1 MSDSDTGVFYDQGW
15 VPEPSEAQK
24 RIFDRF
30 ITQYLRDY
38 DGYAACLRMGYSQPS
53 AEANWQRLL
62 TEPYVANAIKDREE
76 TEDIDDEEGIEKR
89 QRMII
94 KALVREAH
102 SFGPGS
108 SHGARVAALDRLAKL
123 SDMDKTKIE
132 HTHLGGVMYV
142 PAVETDPDKWEAQA
156 LPNQKE
162 LHTDNGNRT

>member
-15 VPEPSEAQK
+15 VPAPSEAQK

-30 ITQYLRDY
+30 VEQYLRDY
-38 DGYAACLRMGYSQPS
+38 DGYAACIRMGYSAQS
-53 AEANWQRLL
+53 ADANWQMFLQ
-62 TEPYVANAIKDREE
+62 EPYVANLIKDREE
-76 TEDIDDEEGIEKR
+76 NDEIDEEDELEKR

-94 KALVREAH
+94 RALKREAH
-102 SFGPGS
+102 SFGAGS

-142 PAVETDPDKWEAQA
+142 PPVETDPAKWESQSM
-156 LPNQKE
+156 PNQE
-162 LHTDNGNRT
+162 DLHRDNGSRT

>member
-1 MSDSDTGVFYDQGW
+1 M
-15 VPEPSEAQK
+15 PEPSEAQS

-38 DGYAACLRMGYSQPS
+38 DGYAACSAWAIPS
-53 AEANWQRLL
+53 RPPKPTGSGWL
-62 TEPYVANAIKDREE
+62 TEPYAADAIKDREE